1 LIRAQCGSGANL
13 EEILSNAAGLFGSL
27 KTENNQSAE
36 LRREGSMPDFKLL
49 AEATKPGD
57 PERCIL
63 IEVIHEPAIGKHYSV
78 TGKGLDLAHQ
88 SSGDFTD
95 GSLEEARERAL
106 ELAKAVNIPII

>member
-1 LIRAQCGSGANL
+1 
-13 EEILSNAAGLFGSL
+13 
-27 KTENNQSAE
+27 
-36 LRREGSMPDFKLL
+36 MPDFKLL
-49 AEATKPGD
+49 AEGTKPGD
-57 PERCIL
+57 PERYSL

-106 ELAKAVNIPII
+106 ELAKA

>member
-13 EEILSNAAGLFGSL
+13 KEILSNAAGLFGSL

-49 AEATKPGD
+49 AEGTKPGD
-57 PERCIL
+57 PERYIL
-63 IEVIHEPAIGKHYSV
+63 IEVIHEPAIGKQYSV

-95 GSLEEARERAL
+95 GMLEKARERAL
-106 ELAKAVNIPII
+106 ELAKAANIPII